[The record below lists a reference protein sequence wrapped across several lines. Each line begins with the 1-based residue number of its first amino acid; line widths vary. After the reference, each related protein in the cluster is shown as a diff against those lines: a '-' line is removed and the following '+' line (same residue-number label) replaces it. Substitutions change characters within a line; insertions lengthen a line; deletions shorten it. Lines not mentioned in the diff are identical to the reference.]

1 MSRLFDNPNLKVRD
15 AVLSSGKG
23 MLYREE
29 KWAYIHYGKSGELYD
44 MEKDPKQYN
53 NLIDDPK
60 YAKVLSGLREKL
72 KAKLSKIQ
80 KNDLGKKN

>member
-1 MSRLFDNPNLKVRD
+1 MLDDPTVKVRD
-15 AVLSSGKG
+15 AALSSGKG
-23 MLYREE
+23 RLLRTEN
-29 KWAYIHYGKSGELYD
+29 WALLDYGKSGELYD